1 MPKYTLMLV
10 VRSKFVFEKPQT
22 MWERLH
28 NKKPQV
34 MEQVFDSIITHHNLA
49 TDTALALETVWKNRK
64 HNMQYYSTECQL
76 AQLMLESLGNI
87 IKLEISET
95 KVH

>member
-1 MPKYTLMLV
+1 
-10 VRSKFVFEKPQT
+10 
-22 MWERLH
+22 MWEKFH
-28 NKKPQV
+28 NRKPEA
-34 MEQVFDSIITHHNLA
+34 MEQVFDSIITHHNLSE
-49 TDTALALETVWKNRK
+49 DTALALQTVWQLREQ
-64 HNMQYYSTECQL
+64 NMQYHSTECQL